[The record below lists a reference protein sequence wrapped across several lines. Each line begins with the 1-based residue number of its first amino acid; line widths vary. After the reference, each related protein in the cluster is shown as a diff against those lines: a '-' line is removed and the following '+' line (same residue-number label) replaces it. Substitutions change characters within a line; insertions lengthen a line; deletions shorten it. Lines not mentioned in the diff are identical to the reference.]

1 MEYSSLRKQP
11 TGRLQEAGRA
21 VEALLSHRDLLPTEL
36 EIKLET
42 FHADIDAILEDRED
56 ERGSRQ

>member
-1 MEYSSLRKQP
+1 MEYSSLRAQP
-11 TGRLQEAGRA
+11 TGKLQEAGRA

-36 EIKLET
+36 EIKLDT

-56 ERGSRQ
+56 DHESS